1 METKL
6 INSLTE
12 DLNCSVCL
20 HLFTDARTIPC
31 GHTYCFACL
40 SLLGTSFLCPLCRNV
55 CNIRDINL
63 IPKNYHINSI
73 IEKLSNAQKQELH
86 LLRDDSP
93 EIPFNNRHIYP
104 TDYYIPNKP
113 IYPHSSFTSPSRP
126 PDPIYPTH
134 FTSHIPS
141 NETSSLNEDELIL
154 HNAVMMSASA
164 PPVEDL
170 SPIPKPSPIFTI
182 SNTVPGSEQNTPKT
196 EVKSPQEDIHYI
208 NFKVDSTQIDKCF
221 NFWKKTLWFTPQ
233 KFFEMAVIRDISQV
247 LVPHWLFNVDCEVT
261 IKANVLQSIVDPY
274 TYVLKQEWRDIFDQ
288 KISHFDNII
297 CLGTPLNEAH
307 YVHLLESVKHWDPS
321 SILQNA
327 DESTGWWVTLF
338 RSFMGSEQQK
348 KKSVSEYPLLPFDS
362 WLYCFDRHCRK
373 KVEELEIEQASLFLK
388 KKDTLM

>member
-1 METKL
+1 
-6 INSLTE
+6 
-12 DLNCSVCL
+12 
-20 HLFTDARTIPC
+20 
-31 GHTYCFACL
+31 
-40 SLLGTSFLCPLCRNV
+40 
-55 CNIRDINL
+55 
-63 IPKNYHINSI
+63 
-73 IEKLSNAQKQELH
+73 
-86 LLRDDSP
+86 
-93 EIPFNNRHIYP
+93 
-104 TDYYIPNKP
+104 
-113 IYPHSSFTSPSRP
+113 
-126 PDPIYPTH
+126 
-134 FTSHIPS
+134 
-141 NETSSLNEDELIL
+141 
-154 HNAVMMSASA
+154 MMSASA

-388 KKDTLM
+388 KKGYSNVKDLSVNVRSVTPHFTKTLIYLPIFICLYQFENLYYTVIINGINGYATGERPYSSLGQIAQAGVSGLQAIDSYFRGKK